1 MLRKQLTT
9 GGLALLLSIAAM
21 EIPTPAAAG
30 GSASLTITPRG
41 ESARVLQ
48 EGLHWYSLF
57 KSSRNRA
64 RVDQSGSGN
73 GAAISQHGSN
83 NWARIFQR
91 GQGQSASIT
100 QSGNDNAMGVVQF
113 GRKTNTT
120 ARQTGNGNI
129 GLVLQGGW

>member
-1 MLRKQLTT
+1 MLRKQLAT
-9 GGLALLLSIAAM
+9 GCLALLLGVAAM
-21 EIPTPAAAG
+21 ELPTPAAAG
-30 GSASLTITPRG
+30 GSASLTITPKG

-64 RVDQSGSGN
+64 RVDQRGSGN

-83 NWARIFQR
+83 NWAGIFQR
-91 GQGQSASIT
+91 GRGQSASIA
-100 QSGNDNAMGVVQF
+100 QNGNDNAMGIFQF
-113 GRKTNTT
+113 GRKTNATT
-120 ARQTGNGNI
+120 RQTSNGNV

>member
-9 GGLALLLSIAAM
+9 GCMALLLGVAAM
-21 EIPTPAAAG
+21 ELPTPAAAG
-30 GSASLTITPRG
+30 GSASLTITPKG
-41 ESARVLQ
+41 ESAKFLQ
-48 EGLHWYSLF
+48 EGLHWYSLL

-64 RVDQSGSGN
+64 RVDQRGSGN

-83 NWARIFQR
+83 NWASIFQR

-100 QSGNDNAMGVVQF
+100 QNGNDNAMGVFQF
-113 GRKTNTT
+113 GRKTIATT
-120 ARQTGNGNI
+120 RQTGNGNV